1 MQLRERL
8 KVEMKEA
15 MKARE
20 ALRLSTI
27 RSILSLVKNR
37 DIELRRDLDDSEIT
51 ETIVTLCKQ
60 RRESIRLFKEAGRQE
75 LVDKEEAEL
84 LLLMEYLPRQL
95 TRQELDTL
103 VDQAIMAT
111 SATSGKAMGKVMKAL
126 SVLVSGRADGK
137 LVSEVVKEKL
147 A

>member
-8 KVEMKEA
+8 TAEMKQA
-15 MKARE
+15 MKSRD

-27 RSILSLVKNR
+27 RSVLSSVKNR
-37 DIELRRDLDDSEIT
+37 DIELRRDLGDTEIT

-84 LLLMEYLPRQL
+84 VLLLEYLPQQL
-95 TRQELDTL
+95 TREELESL
-103 VDQAIMAT
+103 VDKAIAET
-111 SATSGKAMGKVMKAL
+111 SATSGKDMGKVMKAL
-126 SVLVSGRADGK
+126 LSSVSGRADGK
-137 LVSEVVKEKL
+137 LVSLVVKEKL

>member
-8 KVEMKEA
+8 TAEMKEA
-15 MKARE
+15 MKSRD

-27 RSILSLVKNR
+27 RGVLSSVKNR
-37 DIELRRDLDDSEIT
+37 DIELRRELSDAEIT

-84 LLLMEYLPRQL
+84 ALLMGFLPQQL
-95 TRQELDTL
+95 TREELETL
-103 VDQAIMAT
+103 VDQAIAQT
-111 SATSGKAMGKVMKAL
+111 QAAGGKDMGKVMKAL
-126 SVLVSGRADGK
+126 LPSVSGRADGK

>member
-8 KVEMKEA
+8 NAELKEA
-15 MKARE
+15 MKSRDT
-20 ALRLSTI
+20 LRLSTI
-27 RSILSLVKNR
+27 RMVLSSVKNR
-37 DIELRRDLDDSEIT
+37 DIELRRELNDSEIT
-51 ETIVTLCKQ
+51 EAIVTLCKQ

-84 LLLMEYLPRQL
+84 ALLMGYLPQQL
-95 TRQELDTL
+95 TREELAEL
-103 VDQAIMAT
+103 VAKVIAEVGAT
-111 SATSGKAMGKVMKAL
+111 GGKDMGKVMKAIQPQ
-126 SVLVSGRADGK
+126 VAGRADGK

>member
-8 KVEMKEA
+8 TAEMKEA
-15 MKARE
+15 MKSRDT
-20 ALRLSTI
+20 LRLSTI
-27 RSILSLVKNR
+27 RSVLSSVKNR
-37 DIELRRDLDDSEIT
+37 DIELRRELSEAEIT

-84 LLLMEYLPRQL
+84 ALLLGYLPQQL
-95 TRQELDTL
+95 TREELESL
-103 VDQAIMAT
+103 VDKAIAET
-111 SATSGKAMGKVMKAL
+111 SATSGKDMGKVMKAL
-126 SVLVSGRADGK
+126 LPSVSGRADGK

>member
-8 KVEMKEA
+8 TAEMKEA
-15 MKARE
+15 MKSRD

-27 RSILSLVKNR
+27 RGIISSVKNR
-37 DIELRRDLDDSEIT
+37 DIELRRELDDSEIT
-51 ETIVTLCKQ
+51 EAIVTLCKQ
-60 RRESIRLFKEAGRQE
+60 RRESIRLFKGAGRQE

-84 LLLMEYLPRQL
+84 ALLLGFLPQQL
-95 TRQELDTL
+95 TREELESL
-103 VDQAIMAT
+103 VDKAISET
-111 SATSGKAMGKVMKAL
+111 SATSGKDMGKVMKAL
-126 SVLVSGRADGK
+126 QPSVSGRADGK

>member
-1 MQLRERL
+1 MQLQERL
-8 KVEMKEA
+8 NADLKEA
-15 MKARE
+15 MRSRD
-20 ALRLSTI
+20 ALRLSTV
-27 RSILSLVKNR
+27 RMLLSSVKNR
-37 DIELRRDLDDSEIT
+37 AIELRRDLSDAEIT

-84 LLLMEYLPRQL
+84 TLLTGYLPRQL
-95 TRQELDTL
+95 TREELVSL
-103 VDQAIMAT
+103 VEKVIAET
-111 SATSGKAMGKVMKAL
+111 SATSGKDMGRVMKAL
-126 SVLVSGRADGK
+126 QPLVSGRADGK

>member
-1 MQLRERL
+1 MQLQERL
-8 KVEMKEA
+8 NADLKEA
-15 MKARE
+15 MKSRD
-20 ALRLSTI
+20 ALRLSTV
-27 RSILSLVKNR
+27 RMLLSSVKNR
-37 DIELRRDLDDSEIT
+37 AIELRRDLSDAEIT

-84 LLLMEYLPRQL
+84 TLLTGYLPQQL
-95 TRQELDTL
+95 TREELVSL
-103 VDQAIMAT
+103 VEKVIAET
-111 SATSGKAMGKVMKAL
+111 SATSGKDMGRVMKAL
-126 SVLVSGRADGK
+126 QPLVSGRADGK

>member
-8 KVEMKEA
+8 TAGMKEA
-15 MKARE
+15 MKSRDS
-20 ALRLSTI
+20 LRLSAI
-27 RSILSLVKNR
+27 RMVLSSVKNR
-37 DIELRRDLDDSEIT
+37 DIELRHELGDAEIT
-51 ETIVTLCKQ
+51 ETIATLCKQ

-84 LLLMEYLPRQL
+84 AVMLEFLPQQL
-95 TRQELDTL
+95 TRQELEAL
-103 VDQAIMAT
+103 VDKAIAET
-111 SATSGKAMGKVMKAL
+111 SASSGKDMGKVMKVL
-126 SVLVSGRADGK
+126 VPLVSGRADGK

>member
-8 KVEMKEA
+8 TAEMKEA
-15 MKARE
+15 MKRRDS
-20 ALRLSTI
+20 LRLSAI
-27 RSILSLVKNR
+27 RMVLSSVKNR
-37 DIELRRDLDDSEIT
+37 EIELRHELGDAEIT

-60 RRESIRLFKEAGRQE
+60 RRESIKLFKEAGRQE

-84 LLLMEYLPRQL
+84 ALLMEFLPQQL
-95 TRQELDTL
+95 TREELEALVMKAIADT
-103 VDQAIMAT
+103 QAT
-111 SATSGKAMGKVMKAL
+111 GGKDMGKVMKAL
-126 SVLVSGRADGK
+126 MPSVSGRADGK

>member
-8 KVEMKEA
+8 NAGMKDA
-15 MKARE
+15 MKSRD
-20 ALRLSTI
+20 ALRLSAI
-27 RSILSLVKNR
+27 RMLLSSVKNR
-37 DIELRRDLDDSEIT
+37 EIELRRELGETEIT

-60 RRESIRLFKEAGRQE
+60 RRESIRLFKEAGRQD

-84 LLLMEYLPRQL
+84 ALLMDFLPQQL
-95 TRQELDTL
+95 TREEIESL
-103 VDQAIMAT
+103 VDKVIAETA
-111 SATSGKAMGKVMKAL
+111 ATSGKDMGKVMKAL
-126 SVLVSGRADGK
+126 QPLVSGRADGK

>member
-8 KVEMKEA
+8 TSAMKEA
-15 MKARE
+15 MKSRDT
-20 ALRLSTI
+20 LRLSTV
-27 RSILSLVKNR
+27 RMVLSSVKNR
-37 DIELRRDLDDSEIT
+37 DIELRRELTDAEIT

-84 LLLMEYLPRQL
+84 ALLLEFLPQQL
-95 TRQELDTL
+95 TREELVSL
-103 VDQAIMAT
+103 VEKAIVET
-111 SATSGKAMGKVMKAL
+111 SATSGKDMGKVMKAL
-126 SVLVSGRADGK
+126 APSVSGRADGK

>member
-8 KVEMKEA
+8 QTEMKGA
-15 MKARE
+15 MKSRD
-20 ALRLSTI
+20 ALRLSAI
-27 RSILSLVKNR
+27 RMVLSLVKNR
-37 DIELRRDLDDSEIT
+37 DIELRRELNDAEIT
-51 ETIVTLCKQ
+51 ETVATLCKQ

-84 LLLMEYLPRQL
+84 KLMQEFLPQQL
-95 TRQELDTL
+95 TREELESL
-103 VDQAIMAT
+103 VDKAIAET
-111 SATSGKAMGKVMKAL
+111 SATSGKDMGKVMKAL
-126 SVLVSGRADGK
+126 MPHVSGRADGK

>member
-8 KVEMKEA
+8 TAEMKEA
-15 MKARE
+15 MKSRD

-27 RSILSLVKNR
+27 RGIISSVKNR
-37 DIELRRDLDDSEIT
+37 DIELRRELDDSEIT
-51 ETIVTLCKQ
+51 EAIVTLCKQ

-84 LLLMEYLPRQL
+84 ALLLGFLPQQL
-95 TRQELDTL
+95 TREELESL
-103 VDQAIMAT
+103 VDKAISET
-111 SATSGKAMGKVMKAL
+111 SATSGKDMGKVMKAL
-126 SVLVSGRADGK
+126 QASVSGRADGK

>member
-8 KVEMKEA
+8 TAEMKAA
-15 MKARE
+15 MKNRD
-20 ALRLSTI
+20 ALRLSAI
-27 RSILSLVKNR
+27 RMVLSSVKNR
-37 DIELRRDLDDSEIT
+37 EIELRHELGDAEIT
-51 ETIVTLCKQ
+51 ETIATLCKQ

-84 LLLMEYLPRQL
+84 ALMTEFLPQQL
-95 TRQELDTL
+95 TREELEAL
-103 VDQAIMAT
+103 VMQAIADT
-111 SATSGKAMGKVMKAL
+111 QASSGKDMGKVMKAL
-126 SVLVSGRADGK
+126 LPSVSGRADGK

>member
-8 KVEMKEA
+8 NSEMKEA
-15 MKARE
+15 MKSRD
-20 ALRLSTI
+20 ALRLSAI
-27 RSILSLVKNR
+27 RMVLSAVKNR
-37 DIELRRDLDDSEIT
+37 DIELRRELNDAEIT

-84 LLLMEYLPRQL
+84 ALLTEFLPRQL
-95 TRQELDTL
+95 TREELESL
-103 VDQAIMAT
+103 VDKAIAET
-111 SATSGKAMGKVMKAL
+111 SATSGKDMGKVMKAL
-126 SVLVSGRADGK
+126 LPSVSGRADGK

>member
-8 KVEMKEA
+8 TAQMKEA
-15 MKARE
+15 MKSRD
-20 ALRLSTI
+20 ALRLSAI
-27 RSILSLVKNR
+27 RMVLSSVKNR
-37 DIELRRDLDDSEIT
+37 DIELRREMNDAEII
-51 ETIVTLCKQ
+51 ETIGTLCKQ

-84 LLLMEYLPRQL
+84 ALLIEFLPQQL
-95 TRQELDTL
+95 TREELEAL
-103 VDQAIMAT
+103 VDKAIAET
-111 SATSGKAMGKVMKAL
+111 SATSGKDMGKVMKAL
-126 SVLVSGRADGK
+126 MPDVTGRADGK

>member
-8 KVEMKEA
+8 TAA
-15 MKARE
+15 MKDAMKNRDS
-20 ALRLSTI
+20 LRLSAI
-27 RSILSLVKNR
+27 RMVLSSVKNR
-37 DIELRRDLDDSEIT
+37 DIELRREMNDQEIT

-84 LLLMEYLPRQL
+84 ALMQEFLPQQL
-95 TRQELDTL
+95 TREELEAL
-103 VDQAIMAT
+103 VAQAISET
-111 SATSGKAMGKVMKAL
+111 SATSGKDMGKVMKHL
-126 SVLVSGRADGK
+126 QPLVSGRADGK
-137 LVSEVVKEKL
+137 LVSEVVKQKL

>member
-8 KVEMKEA
+8 TSAMKEA
-15 MKARE
+15 MKSRDT
-20 ALRLSTI
+20 LRLSTV
-27 RSILSLVKNR
+27 RMVLSSVKNR
-37 DIELRRDLDDSEIT
+37 DIELRRELNDAEIT

-84 LLLMEYLPRQL
+84 ALLLEFLPQQL
-95 TRQELDTL
+95 TREELVSL
-103 VDQAIMAT
+103 VEKAIVET
-111 SATSGKAMGKVMKAL
+111 SATSGKDMGKVMKAL
-126 SVLVSGRADGK
+126 APSVSGRADGK

>member
-8 KVEMKEA
+8 TAGMKEA
-15 MKARE
+15 MKSRDS
-20 ALRLSTI
+20 LRLSAI
-27 RSILSLVKNR
+27 RMVLSSVKNR
-37 DIELRRDLDDSEIT
+37 DIELRHELNDAEIT
-51 ETIVTLCKQ
+51 ETIATLCKQ

-84 LLLMEYLPRQL
+84 AVMLEFLPQQL
-95 TRQELDTL
+95 TRQELEAL
-103 VDQAIMAT
+103 VDKAIAET
-111 SATSGKAMGKVMKAL
+111 SASSGKDMGKVMKVL
-126 SVLVSGRADGK
+126 VPLVSGRADGK

>member
-8 KVEMKEA
+8 QAEMKEA
-15 MKARE
+15 MKSRD

-27 RSILSLVKNR
+27 RMVISSVKNR
-37 DIELRRDLDDSEIT
+37 DIELRRELGDAEIT

-84 LLLMEYLPRQL
+84 ALLMSFLPQQL
-95 TRQELDTL
+95 TREELASL
-103 VDQAIMAT
+103 VDKVILET
-111 SATSGKAMGKVMKAL
+111 SATSGKDMGKVMKAL
-126 SVLVSGRADGK
+126 TPLVSGRAEGK

>member
-8 KVEMKEA
+8 TAELKEA
-15 MKARE
+15 MKSRDT
-20 ALRLSTI
+20 LRLSTI
-27 RSILSLVKNR
+27 RMVLSSVKNR
-37 DIELRRDLDDSEIT
+37 DIELRRELNDSEIT

-84 LLLMEYLPRQL
+84 ALLMGYLPQQL
-95 TRQELDTL
+95 TREELAAL
-103 VDQAIMAT
+103 VMKVIAEVG
-111 SATSGKAMGKVMKAL
+111 ATSGKDMGMVMKTLQPQVA
-126 SVLVSGRADGK
+126 GRAEGK

>member
-8 KVEMKEA
+8 TTELKEA
-15 MKARE
+15 MKSRD

-27 RSILSLVKNR
+27 RSVLSLVKNR
-37 DIELRRDLDDSEIT
+37 DIELRRELVDAEIT

-60 RRESIRLFKEAGRQE
+60 RRESIRLFKEAGRQD

-84 LLLMEYLPRQL
+84 TLLMGFLPQQL
-95 TRQELDTL
+95 TREELESL
-103 VDQAIMAT
+103 VDKAIAET
-111 SATSGKAMGKVMKAL
+111 SATSGKDMGKVMKAL
-126 SVLVSGRADGK
+126 LPSVSGRADGK
-137 LVSEVVKEKL
+137 LVSEVVKGKL